1 MSLWS
6 RISEALAALSAGEG
20 LAAIF
25 DKLRA
30 PPERSVAFAIAVIAL
45 GAKMAKADGESSR
58 SGIIRRNFRRVQIFI

>member
-30 PPERSVAFAIAVIAL
+30 PPERSVAMVEGWIL
-45 GAKMAKADGESSR
+45 GVPGLIRDGVGEQHEP
-58 SGIIRRNFRRVQIFI
+58 SGNPCNGDVFRLH